1 MISFDAGASRFI
13 GRNRVR
19 SGSNVNFFAT
29 LRWIHAHRWS
39 EGRQTILRSC
49 LCVIW
54 LRAGDISLAR
64 GPGSVDG
71 RAAASA
77 DTSHYSWPSFKIK
90 VSIART
96 EPCLASLWLPTP
108 TP

>member
-1 MISFDAGASRFI
+1 MWFGCVLEAQ
-13 GRNRVR
+13 
-19 SGSNVNFFAT
+19 AT
-29 LRWIHAHRWS
+29 
-39 EGRQTILRSC
+39 
-49 LCVIW
+49 
-54 LRAGDISLAR
+54 R

>member
-1 MISFDAGASRFI
+1 M
-13 GRNRVR
+13 
-19 SGSNVNFFAT
+19 
-29 LRWIHAHRWS
+29 
-39 EGRQTILRSC
+39 
-49 LCVIW
+49 IW
-54 LRAGDISLAR
+54 LRARKLTRADR
-64 GPGSVDG
+64 GLVDG